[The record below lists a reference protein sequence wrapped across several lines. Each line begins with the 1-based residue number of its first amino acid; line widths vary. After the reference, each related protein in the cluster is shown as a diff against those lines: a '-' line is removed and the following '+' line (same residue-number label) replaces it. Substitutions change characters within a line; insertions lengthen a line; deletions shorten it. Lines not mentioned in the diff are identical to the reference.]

1 MVLKAK
7 TLYDCS
13 ADNDSELSFK
23 KDDIIVDVTETN
35 EEGWLQ
41 GRKEG
46 TNIKGLFPSNYVE
59 LIEEKEKVPPKIP
72 RKFGRSSDNNIE
84 TIDKPSSFEM
94 GSSGSIKD
102 SGIES
107 DIGISIGKPKKLSKN
122 TLAAFESKNHETLP
136 IKPSINPRSKF
147 SSNLVDNSSSNFMKQ
162 TNNDKKT
169 VPSSATSMPKSS
181 TSVNSIKSL
190 MENEKNEHSFV
201 PPKKQLK
208 QQEPPLPPRKPSSTP
223 SISSTSS
230 NIENHTENFEKAKI
244 AAQDQSVKVAQQGIS
259 NSFSQLKGEFD
270 KSPYGNKK
278 IPGKDRFF
286 KIAEDSVKKEAEVR
300 IKNQIDNTAN
310 QQRDS
315 FHNTVKNKNGLIS
328 NLEKNFTA
336 ATKPSQSPPP
346 LPSRKNLGS
355 NTDSEI
361 KIPRRPPQH
370 SNSFIESN
378 STKGIPSD
386 AKKRYEIVFDSNK
399 DDDDLISAA
408 VVKEIYIRSRDLLDA
423 DEDGNLNR
431 REFCIGMFLIDKR
444 LQGNPVPDKLPK
456 GLLA

>member
-23 KDDIIVDVTETN
+23 KDDIIVD
-35 EEGWLQ
+35 GWLQ